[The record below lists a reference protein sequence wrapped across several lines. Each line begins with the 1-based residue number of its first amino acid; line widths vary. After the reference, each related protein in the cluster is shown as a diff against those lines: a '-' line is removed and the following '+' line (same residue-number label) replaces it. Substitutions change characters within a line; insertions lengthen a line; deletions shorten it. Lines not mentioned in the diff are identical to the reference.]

1 MIYSLTDRAFLLSYP
16 KFHQKNL
23 KLAINLLLKNGYPL
37 KLIFEKIN
45 HRLKTLMYNKYN
57 QSANQSNKNINST
70 IETNNKRILVLPYI
84 NKISELVTSAV
95 DKSQHITGYRVLN
108 NLGGYIRV

>member
-1 MIYSLTDRAFLLSYP
+1 
-16 KFHQKNL
+16 
-23 KLAINLLLKNGYPL
+23 
-37 KLIFEKIN
+37 
-45 HRLKTLMYNKYN
+45 MYNKYN

-84 NKISELVTSAV
+84 NKISELVASTV